1 MHSAAQLN
9 SRNENQLGK
18 ENSQMESSYML
29 GTCISLFIPHD
40 HQLLKDSWDL
50 NLGLI
55 SSEAKTLHIVLP
67 LSAVKTSVG
76 KRILCKL
83 ENAVN
88 LNGNILAA
96 CSSNDP
102 AGLGLRLL

>member
-1 MHSAAQLN
+1 MGSAAQLN

-29 GTCISLFIPHD
+29 GTCISLFIPHN

-55 SSEAKTLHIVLP
+55 SSEAKTLHIILP
-67 LSAVKTSVG
+67 LSAVKKKTSVG
-76 KRILCKL
+76 KWILGKL
-83 ENAVN
+83 ENALN
-88 LNGNILAA
+88 LNGYILAA
-96 CSSNDP
+96 CTSNDP
-102 AGLGLRLL
+102 AGLG